1 MWGITSK
8 ITRLTFDPL
17 FGTVGLRREFF
28 ESSPFISVS
37 HARHRRRRDGWGPGN
52 DTRGAL
58 AIERGLTWSFF
69 RTTDHA
75 DQVGLGEAGKS
86 ATFVGEQSTALGRAL
101 TLPW

>member
-28 ESSPFISVS
+28 ESSPSILVS
-37 HARHRRRRDGWGPGN
+37 DARHRRRRDGWGPGN

-69 RTTDHA
+69 EPQIMQT
-75 DQVGLGEAGKS
+75 KS
-86 ATFVGEQSTALGRAL
+86 AWEKQASLPPLLESSRRLWGGR
-101 TLPW
+101 